1 MEKITIRRA
10 GSHDLP
16 EIYALEQECFISP
29 WTPELLLMDIC
40 LSEENH
46 YYVMEKEG
54 RTIGF
59 AGINLV
65 FDEAHIRKICIAPDM
80 RRKGYGHLF

>member
-46 YYVMEKEG
+46 YYVMEKEV
-54 RTIGF
+54 
-59 AGINLV
+59 AK
-65 FDEAHIRKICIAPDM
+65 E
-80 RRKGYGHLF
+80 